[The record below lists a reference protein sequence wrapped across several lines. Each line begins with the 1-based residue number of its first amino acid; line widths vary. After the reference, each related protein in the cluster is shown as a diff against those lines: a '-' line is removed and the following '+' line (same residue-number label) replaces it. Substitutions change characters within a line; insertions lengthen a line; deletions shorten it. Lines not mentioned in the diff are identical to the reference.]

1 MYVWIKQIY
10 SVCNSLNANMQLL
23 IQCILIV
30 AKPLLTRVYV
40 NTMLKMLV
48 PSYCLVSGSDKTQ
61 LNPAELRV
69 QYHCLCIHIMST
81 TNEIIATMAAAGHQE
96 VITSLIQT
104 CMSD

>member
-1 MYVWIKQIY
+1 
-10 SVCNSLNANMQLL
+10 MQLECHYHGL
-23 IQCILIV
+23 AYTNCSETFIDQGLRQHNV
-30 AKPLLTRVYV
+30 KNAG
-40 NTMLKMLV
+40 

-69 QYHCLCIHIMST
+69 QYHRVCIHIMST